1 VDGYAN
7 IRIDIAALESAVQ
20 ASIVPKHREYFEERL
35 AQARTDLE
43 RLEAE
48 EQQAQRKARQKADNV
63 LDAADGNDDRVMETT
78 LRREREQANRR
89 TRMRLAAEERALDED
104 IAAIREQLTAVARSG
119 GSNSAPPLRRP
130 AVLPAQAA
138 DVTAK
143 GGEVAAARW
152 ETLAHVRAQRDR
164 LRAVLFA
171 DLRARVRAAAHA
183 RNLLVTFDGANTGGR
198 AAAPNDRTS
207 DFSSWL
213 DAQGGKSAAAS

>member
-1 VDGYAN
+1 
-7 IRIDIAALESAVQ
+7 
-20 ASIVPKHREYFEERL
+20 
-35 AQARTDLE
+35 
-43 RLEAE
+43 
-48 EQQAQRKARQKADNV
+48 
-63 LDAADGNDDRVMETT
+63 METT

-119 GSNSAPPLRRP
+119 GSNSAPPLRAQALP
-130 AVLPAQAA
+130 AHVLPTQAA
-138 DVTAK
+138 GVTAK
-143 GGEVAAARW
+143 GGAVAAARSK
-152 ETLAHVRAQRDR
+152 TLAHVRAQRDR

-171 DLRARVRAAAHA
+171 DLRARVRAAAQA
-183 RNLLVTFDGANTGGR
+183 RNLLVTFDDANTGGR